1 MKASLPHYFIGIP
14 IPADIAEPIWEAA
27 KKEPV
32 LTFKKWVHPH
42 DYHITLIF
50 LGAADEERLAKLS
63 SLLADAASAAQP
75 FTVQFQH
82 LDIFGDRRQPRV
94 LHLEPERN
102 EQLFDLREKT
112 KQAVLKAGF
121 QVEKRPYHP
130 HMTMARKWAGDR
142 PFPDDV
148 PFESGRVQSA
158 VSRFSLFQTHLDRSP
173 KYEEIAQFQL
183 T

>member
-27 KKEPV
+27 RKEPV
-32 LTFKKWVHPH
+32 LTFKKWVHPL

-50 LGAADEERLAKLS
+50 LGAADEARLAGLKPM
-63 SLLADAASAAQP
+63 LADIAALSQP
-75 FTVQFQH
+75 FTVQFQN
-82 LDIFGDRRQPRV
+82 LEFFGAREQPRV

-102 EQLFDLREKT
+102 DYLFDLREKT
-112 KQAVLKAGF
+112 KQAVQKAGF

-130 HMTMARKWAGDR
+130 HMTMARKWSGDE
-142 PFPDDV
+142 PFPHHV
-148 PFESGRVQSA
+148 PFESGRASSTVT
-158 VSRFSLFQTHLDRSP
+158 RFSLFQTHLDRSP

>member
-1 MKASLPHYFIGIP
+1 MGSSQKGAGVIIQ
-14 IPADIAEPIWEAA
+14 
-27 KKEPV
+27 
-32 LTFKKWVHPH
+32 KWVHPH

-50 LGAADEERLAKLS
+50 LGAADEDRLAKLS

-102 EQLFDLREKT
+102 ELLFDLREKT

-130 HMTMARKWAGDR
+130 HMTMARKWAGDQ

>member
-14 IPADIAEPIWEAA
+14 IPADIAEPIWEAT

-63 SLLADAASAAQP
+63 SPLADACVGGCDRLPYSFSIWIFSATADSREC
-75 FTVQFQH
+75 FT
-82 LDIFGDRRQPRV
+82 LSPNGMNSSLICGK
-94 LHLEPERN
+94 N
-102 EQLFDLREKT
+102 KT
-112 KQAVLKAGF
+112 GCF
-121 QVEKRPYHP
+121 ESRFSSGKRPYHP

>member
-1 MKASLPHYFIGIP
+1 M
-14 IPADIAEPIWEAA
+14 
-27 KKEPV
+27 

-63 SLLADAASAAQP
+63 SRSQMLASALRP